1 MIKKKSKRTLNNK
14 FAIPCFLCYNGEQGG
29 LVILNVKIDID
40 KKKTMYLEI
49 PKEYQTREGILKY
62 IDESVKESTN
72 LDDVSFE
79 ILK

>member
-1 MIKKKSKRTLNNK
+1 MENRELINLK
-14 FAIPCFLCYNGEQGG
+14 
-29 LVILNVKIDID
+29 VKIDVD
-40 KKKTMYLEI
+40 KKETLRLEI

-62 IDESVKESTN
+62 INESIKESKN